1 MPINGRIN
9 GGPVVIAIFCG
20 PVQVMGMN
28 QSGIRRKVTKS
39 EASQKTE
46 IEYKKTFLE
55 GIRFVKIGFF
65 FLLRAALETTK
76 PSDSMK
82 LSNSLFITLKICVAR
97 KFQQNESNLYFNTSV
112 MLPAK

>member
-9 GGPVVIAIFCG
+9 GGPVVIAISCG

-39 EASQKTE
+39 EARQKTE

-55 GIRFVKIGFF
+55 GIRFVKIGFVF
-65 FLLRAALETTK
+65 FFPFKSSIRN
-76 PSDSMK
+76 D
-82 LSNSLFITLKICVAR
+82 
-97 KFQQNESNLYFNTSV
+97 
-112 MLPAK
+112 